1 MSRIIS
7 MKVKAA
13 LAGAA
18 LLAGV
23 GFAGTAFAQ
32 NDGSSGD
39 GDLFLIVYDSTSGQT
54 FLEDLGVQTGAVASD
69 TAVNTAANAAT
80 GGHLSTSLPGYSAT
94 FAADS
99 TLSSYL
105 GSHSTDTFDWEVLA
119 NTGPT
124 GQSTAANLLLTTAA
138 TPVSATFTNSTG
150 GGFNN
155 GNINANT
162 LSLQGDIDNWSGSL
176 ATDTSGYLAAFGNA
190 ATLPGQGLDKG
201 ALTWYGSGDL
211 TPALTWN
218 PTSGTSTSNFYLATD
233 ATSGGGNTEL
243 NADIFDLGTVSLSS
257 NGTLTFAG
265 ASPVPLPA
273 ALWLFGSGLLGL
285 AAIARRRSTG
295 APGAAVAA

>member
-7 MKVKAA
+7 MRVKAT

-18 LLAGV
+18 ILAGV

-32 NDGSSGD
+32 NDGSTGD
-39 GDLFLIVYDSTSGQT
+39 GDLFLVVYDSTSGQT
-54 FLEDLGVQTGAVASD
+54 FLEDLGVQTGSVASD
-69 TAVNTAANAAT
+69 SAVNTAASAAT
-80 GGHLSTSLPGYSAT
+80 GGHLSTALPGYSAT

-105 GSHSTDTFDWEVLA
+105 TSHSTDTFDWEVLA

-124 GQSTAANLLLTTAA
+124 GNSPASNLLLTTAA

-162 LSLQGDIDNWSGSL
+162 LSLQGDIDNWSGFL
-176 ATDTSGYLAAFGNA
+176 NADTSGYLSAFGNNSP
-190 ATLPGQGLDKG
+190 LPGQSLDKG

-211 TPALTWN
+211 NPALTWT
-218 PTSGTSTSNFYLATD
+218 PTSGSSTSNFYLATD
-233 ATSGGGNTEL
+233 ANSNNGNSLLE
-243 NADIFDLGTVSLSS
+243 ADIFDLGTATLSA
-257 NGTLTFAG
+257 NGTLSFAPLVS
-265 ASPVPLPA
+265 AVPLPA
-273 ALWLFGSGLLGL
+273 AVWLFGSGLLGL
-285 AAIARRRSTG
+285 AGIARRR
-295 APGAAVAA
+295 AAAAV